1 MRLKLAGA
9 LLAIGLFVAG
19 CPALVS
25 DPPFFVVSGD
35 AAPGANVNE
44 DSASDDGASMRPDA
58 PSSSDSG
65 EPDAQLPRDSGGPD
79 VQPPRDSG
87 GGDATVDACVPDPS
101 WCNTH
106 CGPGKDNCGAVIS
119 CPSCPAEAGCGTG
132 ACDSGDQCC
141 TGYCGASGTCVST
154 CPLASGSC
162 TVIGTACCYGL
173 TCTMGFPPV
182 IHTCK

>member
-1 MRLKLAGA
+1 MRLKLTVG

-19 CPALVS
+19 CPAFVS
-25 DPPFFVVSGD
+25 DPPFFVVSSD
-35 AAPGANVNE
+35 AAPAADANE
-44 DSASDDGASMRPDA
+44 DSASDDGSTTPPDA
-58 PSSSDSG
+58 HPPSDSG
-65 EPDAQLPRDSGGPD
+65 ELDGQPPPDSGE
-79 VQPPRDSG
+79 S
-87 GGDATVDACVPDPS
+87 DAIVDACVPDPS

-141 TGYCGASGTCVST
+141 TGYCGASGTCIST
-154 CPLASGSC
+154 CTLASGSC
-162 TVIGTACCYGL
+162 TVAGSACCYGL
-173 TCTMGFPPV
+173 TCTQGFPPV